1 MGSRGEFRTTAI
13 LIEIAIRTIL
23 NHLPFAFLEA
33 RHILISVSSLGHPE
47 SMTLHVMY
55 RKWAALGKIGEY
67 ERLLFDMSNFL
78 ARRRVYLL

>member
-1 MGSRGEFRTTAI
+1 

-33 RHILISVSSLGHPE
+33 RHIPISVSSLGHPE

-55 RKWAALGKIGEY
+55 RIWAILGKIGEH
-67 ERLLFDMSNFL
+67 ERLLFNMSNFF
-78 ARRRVYLL
+78 ARRGVDLL